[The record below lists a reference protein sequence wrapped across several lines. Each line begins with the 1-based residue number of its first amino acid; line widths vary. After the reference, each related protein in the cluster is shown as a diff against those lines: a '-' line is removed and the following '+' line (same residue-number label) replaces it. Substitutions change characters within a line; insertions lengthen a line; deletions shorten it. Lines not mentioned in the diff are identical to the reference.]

1 MAKYELTK
9 SVEAV
14 KLNPR
19 TGASLGQHAI
29 TLPYGAIIDNVEEVG
44 DYYKFSYL
52 SERYQM
58 KVAAA
63 QGALSPLGGGSE
75 RPPVTE
81 MGSGSTTAAA
91 APVEAGPPK
100 PLLSFETLRSRGLS
114 LSRAKVPGGWL
125 VVNGSGVAFVPDSEH
140 AWDGGSVE

>member
-1 MAKYELTK
+1 MAKFEVTK

-19 TGASLGQHAI
+19 TGASLGQHPI

-52 SERYQM
+52 AERYQM

-63 QGALSPLGGGSE
+63 QGALSPLGGPAE
-75 RPPVTE
+75 RLPLGDT
-81 MGSGSTTAAA
+81 GSGSSS
-91 APVEAGPPK
+91 APVDAGPPK
-100 PLLSFETLRSRGLS
+100 PLLSFETLRTRGLS